1 MSKLEDDLEEALH
14 GVGFNHFRLC
24 DCAPTL
30 SDLIRAFRCAGWA
43 PACERGE
50 DFLVARVSPDAKVVG
65 VEHATS
71 ADWHAVK
78 AAHVALRDYLSARIA
93 NAGKCPAALRE
104 PSDG

>member
-50 DFLVARVSPDAKVVG
+50 EPGWTGPWENHVMMFIPACLLHQCEIIRKARP
-65 VEHATS
+65 
-71 ADWHAVK
+71 
-78 AAHVALRDYLSARIA
+78 
-93 NAGKCPAALRE
+93 
-104 PSDG
+104 

>member
-1 MSKLEDDLEEALH
+1 MTPLPPKQTEDEVERARALIQDIEAWGLGKAVTNMSKLEDDLEEALH

-50 DFLVARVSPDAKVVG
+50 DFLTAL
-65 VEHATS
+65 E
-71 ADWHAVK
+71 
-78 AAHVALRDYLSARIA
+78 AA
-93 NAGKCPAALRE
+93 GQ
-104 PSDG
+104 